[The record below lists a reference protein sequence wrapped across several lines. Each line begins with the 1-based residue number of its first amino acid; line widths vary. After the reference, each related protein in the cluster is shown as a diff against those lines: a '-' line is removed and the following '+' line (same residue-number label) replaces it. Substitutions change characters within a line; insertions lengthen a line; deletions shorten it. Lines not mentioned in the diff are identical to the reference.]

1 MESLQ
6 EIRTYEEFKTATDRE
21 VHNQAEGFVRLG
33 YLLRRAEDTD
43 VLSGSGYRTVTEFAK
58 AEYGLTETYVS
69 RYININRRYSEG
81 GYSDH
86 LQARFQGFGLAKLAD
101 MLTLPDEVVEVIPA
115 EATRAE
121 IQEIKREVA
130 QEQQVSDLEFLMEQK
145 EVRRGQQEPQKE
157 DVLTGVL
164 KGYYYDRADEYLE
177 VYAAITDPEPG
188 KQLRRLAEAAAPAG
202 DAVKMVRV
210 PGIGRMMLT
219 VRGAERD
226 PELLNVRTGEKMSCT
241 WENLCHRLKVLFVCS
256 GEARRDWEYVY
267 QEKYPVKEE
276 QEKTG
281 KKAPVVKIAR
291 ARNGENQKT
300 ERTQKAKLAPV
311 QEVSSGKSKTKS
323 ETTGGQQERTEKKES
338 GENSEKSL
346 PVVLPEKRPE
356 ETGQEKITETPA
368 VPVPEETEA
377 ESEEEQER
385 DLGKEAGGQQAVEIL
400 KKEAL
405 EQTEEIRTALEKNY
419 YTMAQTSTKK
429 LYQLLDRI
437 RKALDQKGVAGQM
450 ELEEYLIR
458 AGEEK
463 RNETE

>member
-6 EIRTYEEFKTATDRE
+6 EIRTYQEFKTATDRE

-43 VLSGSGYRTVTEFAK
+43 VLMGSGYKTVTEFAK

-81 GYSDH
+81 GYSDR
-86 LQARFQGFGLAKLAD
+86 LQARFEGFGLAKLAD

-356 ETGQEKITETPA
+356 ETGQEKDYRECRKLQTG
-368 VPVPEETEA
+368 
-377 ESEEEQER
+377 SEDGPDCAR
-385 DLGKEAGGQQAVEIL
+385 CL
-400 KKEAL
+400 
-405 EQTEEIRTALEKNY
+405 
-419 YTMAQTSTKK
+419 
-429 LYQLLDRI
+429 
-437 RKALDQKGVAGQM
+437 
-450 ELEEYLIR
+450 
-458 AGEEK
+458 
-463 RNETE
+463 